1 MGSSLGW
8 SDLYTFRA
16 IKNGTD
22 WPVRLAL
29 FGDMG
34 NENAQSLARLQ
45 EETQQG
51 HFDAVFH
58 VGTCTADSRNNSKI
72 LASLQDYSVGKSSCP
87 QIYMVA
93 GLYAGSNFCQSHVL
107 VCQSHVLVETLML
120 TVKLVYKLSNCA

>member
-58 VGTCTADSRNNSKI
+58 VGTYSRQSFSGIEITPNS
-72 LASLQDYSVGKSSCP
+72 P
-87 QIYMVA
+87 
-93 GLYAGSNFCQSHVL
+93 L
-107 VCQSHVLVETLML
+107 VCRTTYLENLVVLRYMW
-120 TVKLVYKLSNCA
+120 